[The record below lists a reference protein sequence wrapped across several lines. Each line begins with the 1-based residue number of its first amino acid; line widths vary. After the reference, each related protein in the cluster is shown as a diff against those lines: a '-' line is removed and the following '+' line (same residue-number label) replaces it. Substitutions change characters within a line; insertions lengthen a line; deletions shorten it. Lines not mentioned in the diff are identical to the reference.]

1 MELIP
6 MHRAWRY
13 LTAIIVLVPTVSPV
27 ALASPETKTLYVDSS
42 LGCDTNPGTA
52 GEPLHT
58 LKAAALKANAEVG
71 PGPMTIKLA
80 AGIYALPETV
90 VFTNHC
96 AFSAERRL
104 TIEASLLPD
113 EPGWS
118 PQLMPT
124 ILSIEGPRKLDQ
136 TNQRSSTFG
145 LKIKM
150 SHVTL
155 RGLKFLGSPLLNNY
169 YCPLEC
175 LGNGLKDVRVT
186 QCLFVGDPFTL
197 DIYCGVITDG
207 HEFVV
212 EHCVFSGCHAC
223 AVFWDGDRGVV
234 GKGNAMQHCIV
245 DGAKLSAVWTCDT
258 DEDFEFHHNVITR
271 SEYFWLRK
279 RGTHRT
285 YRIRDSIV
293 TENNHFSGY
302 GIETGATGTTGP
314 EVRFQEER
322 VLKTGKVVLERD
334 PGARNYLHIVAGTP
348 GTELGAGL
356 FTRAQT
362 NSSAR

>member
-1 MELIP
+1 M
-6 MHRAWRY
+6 A
-13 LTAIIVLVPTVSPV
+13 ASIILVPTVSFV
-27 ALASPETKTLYVDSS
+27 ALAAPGTKTLYMDSS

-52 GEPLHT
+52 GRPLRT

-71 PGPMTIKLA
+71 PGPMAIKLA
-80 AGIYALPETV
+80 AGIYALPEAV
-90 VFTNHC
+90 VFANQR

-104 TIEASLLPD
+104 TIEASVLPD

-124 ILSIEGPRKLDQ
+124 ILSIEDPRKLDQ
-136 TNQRSSTFG
+136 ANQRSSTYGF
-145 LKIKM
+145 KIKM
-150 SHVTL
+150 SNVTV

-169 YCPLEC
+169 YCALEC
-175 LGNGLKDVRVT
+175 LGSSLKDVRVT
-186 QCLFVGDPFTL
+186 QCLFVGDPSTM
-197 DIYCGVITDG
+197 DIYCAVITDG

-212 EHCVFSGCHAC
+212 EYCVFSGCHAC

-234 GKGNAMQHCIV
+234 GKRNAMHHCIV
-245 DGAKLSAVWTCDT
+245 NGAKLSGVWTCDT
-258 DEDFEFHHNVITR
+258 DEDFEFHHNVITH

-285 YRIRDSIV
+285 YRIRDSIISD
-293 TENNHFSGY
+293 NAHHSGY

-314 EVRFQEER
+314 EVQFQEER
-322 VLKTGKVVLERD
+322 VVKTGRVELERE
-334 PGARNYLHIVAGTP
+334 PRSRSYLHIVSGTP
-348 GTELGAGL
+348 GAELGAGL

-362 NSSAR
+362 NAVAR